1 MPTWYIYVVRCSDHS
16 LYTGVSNDPPMKV
29 AQLNAWMSSVHSRR
43 KRATRLLF
51 CERWPTKSA
60 ALRRQAAIRKLPK
73 HLKEQLV
80 LGRRGAQLSYSDGID
95 GRTHHVA
102 GGDMMSD

>member
-1 MPTWYIYVVRCSDHS
+1 MSLYWYIYVVRCSDHS

-29 AQLNAWMSSVHSRR
+29 AQLNASMSAEHSRR
-43 KRATRLLF
+43 KRAVRLLF

-60 ALRRQAAIRKLPK
+60 ALRRQAAIRKLPR

-80 LGRRGAQLSYSDGID
+80 LGRRGAQLSSWEGIE
-95 GRTHHVA
+95 GRARHAA
-102 GGDMMSD
+102 GEA